1 MFEITKNNG
10 ILYDRILKT
19 LVIDLKISYELKR
32 QKNNTKFQSY

>member
-1 MFEITKNNG
+1 MMFENDS

-32 QKNNTKFQSY
+32 QKSKIKFQSY